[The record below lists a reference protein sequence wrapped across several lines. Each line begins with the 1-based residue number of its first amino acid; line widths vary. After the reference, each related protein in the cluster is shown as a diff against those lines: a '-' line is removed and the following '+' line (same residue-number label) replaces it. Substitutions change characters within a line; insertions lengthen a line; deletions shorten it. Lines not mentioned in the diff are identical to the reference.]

1 VLRAT
6 WIDFQVGGDAV
17 RVDDRLEDIG
27 ELVGLVVG
35 GRRLFRLHAVQYR
48 RHAAA
53 AALLRHKRGRSKFN
67 GVTEYVTAVVV
78 KRKGKKYIYIAPL
91 L

>member
-35 GRRLFRLHAVQYR
+35 RRRLLRLHAVQYR

-53 AALLRHKRGRSKFN
+53 AALLRHKQR
-67 GVTEYVTAVVV
+67 VTNEVGQSSTASQNT
-78 KRKGKKYIYIAPL
+78 
-91 L
+91 